1 VETHESR
8 LPTAPARIPASA
20 GRKKSS
26 LPKANSEICL
36 KIMFFPDILKIVM
49 SYFRENIKEFY
60 FKADFLCSKSLRH

>member
-8 LPTAPARIPASA
+8 LPATPARIPASA

-49 SYFRENIKEFY
+49 SYFRENIKSFIS
-60 FKADFLCSKSLRH
+60 KLIFLTERV